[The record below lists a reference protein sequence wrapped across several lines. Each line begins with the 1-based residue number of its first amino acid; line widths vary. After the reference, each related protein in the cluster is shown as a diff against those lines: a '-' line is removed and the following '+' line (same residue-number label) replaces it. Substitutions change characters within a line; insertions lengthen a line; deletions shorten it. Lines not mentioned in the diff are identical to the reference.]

1 MPFALEHLDYLQ
13 REEAEG
19 LVGATVVLPVCLRIT
34 FHAVGSN
41 PSAIYRVLR
50 DTAVRDVDLMDMRHV
65 ARLRQVTRIL
75 RGHSPV
81 EESGQAAA

>member
-1 MPFALEHLDYLQ
+1 MSFALEHLDYLQ

-19 LVGATVVLPVCLRIT
+19 LVRATVVLPVCLRIT

-41 PSAIYRVLR
+41 PSAIDRVLR
-50 DTAVRDVDLMDMRHV
+50 DTAVRDVDLVDMRHV